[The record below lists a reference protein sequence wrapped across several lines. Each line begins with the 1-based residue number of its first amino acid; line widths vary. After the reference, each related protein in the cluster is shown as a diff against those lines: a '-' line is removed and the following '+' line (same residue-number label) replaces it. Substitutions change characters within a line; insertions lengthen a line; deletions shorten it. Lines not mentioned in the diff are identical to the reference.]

1 MVSWS
6 GDRPVVV
13 LRQPARAVR
22 IADALRAGGMTAYA
36 LPLTDTE
43 LPADTDDVARA
54 LAVLGQGG
62 YEWLVVTSANAVQAL
77 GMLAAADGTPLATLV
92 RRAGARVAAVGTAT
106 ASTLAAAGVVV
117 DLVPGEASSAGLL
130 TAFPSGPGAVLL
142 PQADLAPDD
151 LRAGLAASGRT
162 VHRVEAYR
170 TVPYPA
176 ESTRRVPGVEEDGPR
191 PPMLSLHDLLGLASG
206 GPRPAIVFTAPSAV
220 RQFRDRLGTGPL
232 SFRAVAIGRTTAGAL
247 RSEGWVAAATAADPT
262 PQGLARAAADAF
274 AQDDAPTSHAAPSN
288 GDQP

>member
-6 GDRPVVV
+6 GGRPVVV
-13 LRQPARAVR
+13 LRHPARSVR
-22 IADALRAGGMTAYA
+22 IADALRAGGMAAYA

-43 LPADTDDVARA
+43 LPADTDAVARA
-54 LAVLGQGG
+54 LAALGQGG
-62 YEWLVVTSANAVQAL
+62 YEWLVLTSANAVQVL
-77 GMLAAADGTPLATLV
+77 GILAGADTLATLV
-92 RRAGARVAAVGTAT
+92 RRGGARVAAVGTAT
-106 ASTLAAAGVVV
+106 ARTLAAAGVVV

-130 TAFPSGPGAVLL
+130 AAFPSGRGAVLL

-151 LRAGLAASGRT
+151 LRAGLADSGRA

-176 ESTRRVPGVEEDGPR
+176 STMRRVPGVEEDGPR
-191 PPMLSLHDLLGLASG
+191 PPVLSLRDLVGLASG
-206 GPRPAIVFTAPSAV
+206 GVQPAVVFTAPSAV
-220 RQFRDRLGTGPL
+220 RQFHDRLGDGPL

-247 RSEGWVAAATAADPT
+247 RSGGWAPAATAADPT
-262 PQGLARAAADAF
+262 PQGIARAAADAL
-274 AQDDAPTSHAAPSN
+274 AQDDAPISHAAPSN